1 MFRTNMPGRATRV
14 LAAGALIFSLTATTF
29 VGSANAAPLTEDKTD
44 CSTAAHAR
52 NDAVHVLHTA
62 WKAFSGDLK
71 ALASDARKLQHESEK
86 ESVVLTKDAR
96 GVIAS
101 AKAELKDIVSKAHT
115 DIQAVVDLG
124 TACSDETDSKTTTT
138 NTTTTT
144 TNTTTTNTVTTPTNA
159 AAPADASDG
168 ARTFDTSGLDPK
180 YKDIVDQ
187 AIKDMQA
194 VVDDAR
200 KAILDLTKAAEAKE
214 TTKADAD
221 KVEKEVEKAK
231 TDRHA
236 AKQEREK
243 AKKADKAKVKATTKS
258 QNTKGSRKDAAHV
271 RNSDGDNEDRD

>member
-1 MFRTNMPGRATRV
+1 MFGTRIANRTARGMAV
-14 LAAGALIFSLTATTF
+14 GALILSLGATTF
-29 VGSANAAPLTEDKTD
+29 AGSANAAPLGDETQD
-44 CSTAAHAR
+44 CSAAAHAR
-52 NDAVHVLHTA
+52 NDAVHLLHTA
-62 WKAFSGDLK
+62 SKAFDGDLK
-71 ALASDARKLQHESEK
+71 DLARDARKLQHESEK
-86 ESVVLTKDAR
+86 ASAVLTKDAR
-96 GVIAS
+96 STVAS
-101 AKAELKDIVSKAHT
+101 AKAELKEIVSQAHS
-115 DIQAVVDLG
+115 DIQAAVDLG
-124 TACSDETDSKTTTT
+124 TACSDEKDSTTPTTTT
-138 NTTTTT
+138 SNS
-144 TNTTTTNTVTTPTNA
+144 VTAPSDATP
-159 AAPADASDG
+159 PADSTG
-168 ARTFDTSGLDPK
+168 SARTFDTSGLDSK

-200 KAILDLTKAAEAKE
+200 KAILDMTKAAEAKE

-231 TDRHA
+231 TDRHT